1 MNFAAYSAYFEHIL
15 HTPIDSQKAPYNNAD
30 YLDYTKL
37 NFSRMNRWFKK
48 GELAIDLLQ
57 TVAAIDAP
65 QQWIVITEPWCGDA
79 AHNVPFIE
87 MVAATTPLIT
97 VSYVLRDTPPFLI
110 EEYLT
115 NGTKSIPKLII
126 RDGQGKDLV
135 TWGPRPAN
143 CQLMY
148 AALLKKQ
155 ADFDTVKVEIQ
166 NWYNGNKGVELQQEL
181 RELILNA

>member
-1 MNFAAYSAYFEHIL
+1 MNFVAYSAYFEHIL
-15 HTPIDSQKAPYNNAD
+15 HTPINSQEAPYNNAD

-37 NFSRMNRWFKK
+37 NFSRMSRWLKTGK
-48 GELAIDLLQ
+48 LAEDLVQ
-57 TVAAIDAP
+57 AVEAIDAP

-79 AHNVPFIE
+79 AHNIPFIE
-87 MVAATTPLIT
+87 MIAANNPLIT
-97 VSYVLRDTPPFLI
+97 VSYVLRDTAPFLI
-110 EEYLT
+110 EQYLT

-126 RDGQGKDLV
+126 RDEQGNDLAI
-135 TWGPRPAN
+135 WGPRPAN

-148 AALLKKQ
+148 AELLKNK

-181 RELILNA
+181 RDLIKKA